1 MACCLN
7 TGEAAGIAAALAGA
21 GAPDV
26 HAVDT
31 KVLRRKLKDYGAFLP
46 DPAVQP

>member
-7 TGEAAGIAAALAGA
+7 TGEAAGIAAAMAAAG
-21 GAPDV
+21 GGDV

-31 KVLRRKLKDYGAFLP
+31 ARLREKLTSFGAWLP
-46 DPAVQP
+46 QEGGAE